1 MWKLC
6 LIAIALVGMILCYT
20 NLLINVTPSIP
31 YGIYLKSSDKISID
45 DYVSFCLA
53 SGFQELGLKRGYL
66 EPGGACNGSTS
77 LVKKV
82 IALPYDKVTLSES
95 QIIVSG
101 KVLPYVTT
109 SHDSLQRNLTAYP
122 AGTYTD
128 DCYWVV
134 GDYDVKHS
142 WDSRYYGCIQPQ
154 QIISKVKPILI
165 WK

>member
-6 LIAIALVGMILCYT
+6 LTSTIIFGMILCYT

-31 YGIYLKSSDKISID
+31 YGIYLKCGNKINVG

-53 SGFQELGLKRGYL
+53 PELQKFGLQRGYL
-66 EPGGACNGSTS
+66 EPGKACNGSTS

-101 KVLPYVTT
+101 KVFHYATA
-109 SHDSLQRNLTAYP
+109 SHDSLQRSLKGYT

-134 GDYDVKHS
+134 GDYDVNHS